1 MAKIQTRR
9 AISISGESYKKLQMF
24 CKSTNRTMSGT
35 VEGLLKALLS
45 GNGATKRVFEE
56 ILNGSHLEEKNLGML
71 EQFFPKAKTSL
82 DKIGKSVQDL
92 EAAAEHAAAKADK
105 AREREDLYKGAKVP
119 ELDDL
124 TKAIRKAQDIFT
136 F

>member
-9 AISISGESYKKLQMF
+9 AISISGESYKRLREF

-45 GNGATKRVFEE
+45 GNGTTKRDFEE
-56 ILNGSHLEEKNLGML
+56 ILNGSHLEEKNLGLL
-71 EQFFPKAKTSL
+71 EQFFPKASKEIKKVEKTSQE
-82 DKIGKSVQDL
+82 I
-92 EAAAEHAAAKADK
+92 EALAEREVSKATK
-105 AREREDLYKGAKVP
+105 ARERGALYNGEKAP
-119 ELDDL
+119 ELDPL
-124 TKAIRKAQDIFT
+124 TKAIRKANEIFT